1 MALARRLAR
10 LRSDAALFP
19 RSFWILWWGTLVNRL
34 GMLVVPFL
42 TLYLTREQGLGTS
55 EATLFLSGYGAGALV
70 SSLVGGDLADRI
82 GRRSTILLS
91 LVGGAGAIVAVPF
104 LDAAPALA
112 AAVFAIGLFGEM
124 YRPAVSAA
132 VTDLVPDALRPRAF
146 ALLYWVI
153 NIGVAVAAAVGGFLV
168 ERSFVALFVI
178 DGLTMIA
185 FAGFIAWG
193 VPESR
198 PNAEEDA
205 TDDPDHGRPG
215 GGLLRA
221 LTDPA
226 LLALTAL
233 PFLVGLCFYQAYTTL
248 PLAMAE
254 VGLAPTSYGIA
265 IAANGALIAL
275 FALPIARRVETRPP
289 GLVLAGSALLVAVGF
304 GLQAP
309 AASLAAFVAAIALWT
324 FGEMAFFPVIPT
336 VVSRLSPLRLRG
348 AYQGVAGLAWGLA
361 GIVAPAAGGWVLER
375 FGNEAL
381 WLGCAGL
388 ALAATGGFLLAHR
401 RFGDRMVA
409 QTPNP
414 TTSNRSTSTNP

>member
-1 MALARRLAR
+1 MPLARRIAR

-34 GMLVVPFL
+34 GMLVLPFL
-42 TLYLTREQGLGTS
+42 TLYLTREQGLRAS
-55 EATLFLSGYGAGALV
+55 EATLFLSGYGAGALI

-82 GRRSTILLS
+82 GRRATILLS
-91 LVGGAGAIVAVPF
+91 LLGGAAAIVAVPF
-104 LDAAPALA
+104 LDAIPALA

-153 NIGVAVAAAVGGFLV
+153 NIGVAVASAVGGFLV

-178 DGLTMIA
+178 DGLTMVT
-185 FAGFIAWG
+185 FAGFIALG

-198 PNAEEDA
+198 PDPGTDPADDTEDGA
-205 TDDPDHGRPG
+205 RG
-215 GGLLRA
+215 GSLLRA
-221 LTDPA
+221 VTDPA
-226 LLALTAL
+226 LQALTLL

-248 PLAMAE
+248 PLAMAQ
-254 VGLAPTSYGIA
+254 VGLSPTAYGIA
-265 IAANGALIAL
+265 IAANGVLIAL
-275 FALPIARRVETRPP
+275 FALPIAHRVEKRPP
-289 GLVLAGSALLVAVGF
+289 GLVLAGSAFLVAVGF

-309 AASLAAFVAAIALWT
+309 AATLVAFVAAIALWT

-348 AYQGVAGLAWGLA
+348 TYQGVAGLAWGLA
-361 GIVAPAAGGWVLER
+361 GIVAPATGGWVLER

-381 WLGCAGL
+381 WLGCSGL
-388 ALAATGGFLLAHR
+388 ALVATGGFLLAHR
-401 RFGDRMVA
+401 RFGGRMAV
-409 QTPNP
+409 TPTDP
-414 TTSNRSTSTNP
+414 S